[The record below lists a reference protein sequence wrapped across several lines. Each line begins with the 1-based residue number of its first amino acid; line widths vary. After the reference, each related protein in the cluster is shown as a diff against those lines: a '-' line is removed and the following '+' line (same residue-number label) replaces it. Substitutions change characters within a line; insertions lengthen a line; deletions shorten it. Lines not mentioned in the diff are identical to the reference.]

1 MTLIVKIAVN
11 KLTKPSDIKEA
22 VNKNCKNSLFN
33 KSDENNDT
41 ERNLWKLEIFSSIK
55 NKKDK

>member
-1 MTLIVKIAVN
+1 MTLIVRIAVN

-33 KSDENNDT
+33 KSKENNVM
-41 ERNLWKLEIFSSIK
+41 EINLWKLEMLSSIK
-55 NKKDK
+55 NNKVK

>member
-1 MTLIVKIAVN
+1 MTPIVKIAVN
-11 KLTKPSDIKEA
+11 KLTKPSDINEA

-55 NKKDK
+55 NNKDK